1 MLLPSVSC
9 ELNGLSNL
17 SIFSL
22 VMSHILLT
30 SFQTWLPHQKSNS
43 SDDLL
48 EEVAKL
54 DGLPH
59 SLTFLRHLPV
69 DISQASELA
78 IATINE
84 LQPDIIICC
93 GMAESRHHLSVES
106 NARNEDKVLNTLVDL
121 DKLLQGLVKTTLSH
135 DAGNFVCEGLYY
147 SVLNHLQK
155 NEIKK
160 HGIFVHVPVLTQNN
174 LADILT
180 DFTLIMHKLTAL

>member
-1 MLLPSVSC
+1 MVSPPVSC
-9 ELNGLSNL
+9 GLNGLSNL

-48 EEVAKL
+48 KEVAKL
-54 DGLPH
+54 DSLPH

-69 DISQASELA
+69 DISQASERA
-78 IATINE
+78 IAKINE

-106 NARNEDKVLNTLVDL
+106 NARQGDRVLNTLVDL
-121 DKLLQGLVKTTLSH
+121 DKLLHGLVKTTLSH

-155 NEIKK
+155 NELKK

-174 LADILT
+174 IAEILAD
-180 DFTLIMHKLTAL
+180 FQLIMHRLTVL